1 MTPSV
6 MAGQD
11 DISLSEALR
20 WDGLFWRR
28 LAYFGSVWGPSWWK
42 KGSPPVFAAL
52 FFALIGP
59 NRRAVVENLRQVL
72 GRRGWCEE
80 HRAALQT
87 FIEFAYVFQET
98 LEFEG
103 HRLHGAELADALEL
117 ELDIQYPAEFD
128 LDEVLAQSR
137 GMIVLTSHFGCWE
150 IGARVMQ
157 KLDRPVNLVMAT
169 EANETVEHFAVRKK
183 EQHGLNVIHSDRSLF
198 SSVEMI
204 RALRRGEIVAIQLD
218 RAAPGQVTQPI
229 DFFGRP
235 AAFQIGPFM
244 LAKLAEVPI
253 WPVYVV
259 RMGRR
264 KFRFLPEPLR
274 YVDRRAD
281 RDEVLR
287 VMRDVIG
294 SFEENVRTYP
304 NQWFQFHR
312 VWDSGT

>member
-1 MTPSV
+1 MTPTV
-6 MAGQD
+6 MPGPSNL
-11 DISLSEALR
+11 SLSEALR

-28 LAYFGSVWGPSWWK
+28 LAYYGSVYGPEWWK
-42 KGSPPVFAAL
+42 TGSPPAFAAL
-52 FFALIGP
+52 FFGLIGS
-59 NRRAVVENLRQVL
+59 NRRAVVDNLRHVL
-72 GRRGWCEE
+72 GRRGSWTD

-103 HRLHGAELADALEL
+103 HRLHGSQLADALEL
-117 ELDIQYPAEFD
+117 DLDIQYPPDFD
-128 LDEVLAQSR
+128 LDSLHAQER
-137 GMIVLTSHFGCWE
+137 GLVVLTSHFGCWE

-169 EANETVEHFAVRKK
+169 EANETVEHFAVTKR
-183 EQHGLNVIHSDRSLF
+183 EQHGLTVIHSDRSVF

-204 RALRRGEIVAIQLD
+204 RALKRGEIVAIQLD
-218 RAAPGQVTQPI
+218 RAAQGQVTQPI

-235 AAFQIGPFM
+235 APFQIGPFI
-244 LAKLAEVPI
+244 LAKLAGVPL

-259 RMGRR
+259 RLGRR
-264 KFRFLPEPLR
+264 SYRFLPEPFR
-274 YVDRRAD
+274 YIDRRAD

-294 SFEENVRTYP
+294 SFEKNVRTYP
-304 NQWFQFHR
+304 HQWFQFHP
-312 VWDSGT
+312 VWEGGT

>member
-1 MTPSV
+1 

-11 DISLSEALR
+11 KLTLSDALR

-28 LAYFGSVWGPSWWK
+28 LAYLGSGWGPAWWK
-42 KGSPPVFAAL
+42 KSSPALFGAL

-59 NRRAVVENLRQVL
+59 NRRAVVENLRHVQ
-72 GRRGWCEE
+72 GRRGWREE
-80 HRAALQT
+80 QRAALQT
-87 FIEFAYVFQET
+87 FIEFAHVFQET
-98 LEFEG
+98 LELES

-117 ELDIQYPAEFD
+117 DLDIQYPPDFD
-128 LDEVLAQSR
+128 LDELLAQPR

-169 EANETVEHFAVRKK
+169 EANETVENFAVGKK
-183 EQHGLNVIHSDRSLF
+183 EQHGLNVIHSDRSMF

-204 RALRRGEIVAIQLD
+204 RALRRGEIVAVQLD
-218 RAAPGQVTQPI
+218 RAAPGQVTQPV

-235 AAFQIGPFM
+235 APFQIGPFM
-244 LAKLAEVPI
+244 LAKLAGVPI

-259 RMGRR
+259 RLGRR
-264 KFRFLPEPLR
+264 RFRFLPEPLR

-294 SFEENVRTYP
+294 SFEEHVLSYP

>member
-1 MTPSV
+1 
-6 MAGQD
+6 MADQSN
-11 DISLSEALR
+11 ISRSEALR

-28 LAYFGSVWGPSWWK
+28 VAYYGSFHGPDWWK
-42 KGSPPVFAAL
+42 KGSPPFFAAL

-72 GRRGWCEE
+72 GRRGWLAD

-103 HRLHGAELADALEL
+103 HRMHGADLADALEL
-117 ELDIQYPAEFD
+117 DLDIQYPPDFHV
-128 LDEVLAQSR
+128 DEVLAQR
-137 GMIVLTSHFGCWE
+137 HGVVVLTSHFGCWE

-169 EANETVEHFAVRKK
+169 EANVTVEQFAVSKK
-183 EQHGLNVIHSDRSLF
+183 RQHGLNVIHSDRSIF

-229 DFFGRP
+229 DFFGKP
-235 AAFQIGPFM
+235 APFQIGPFM
-244 LAKLAEVPI
+244 LAKLAGVPL

-259 RMGRR
+259 RLGRR

-274 YVDRRAD
+274 HIDRKAD
-281 RDEVLR
+281 HDEVLR
-287 VMRDVIG
+287 VMRSVIE
-294 SFEENVRTYP
+294 SFENNVRTYP
-304 NQWFQFHR
+304 TQWFQFHD
-312 VWDSGT
+312 VWDSGN